1 MGIKRKEW
9 GTRDFFKKIRDAK
22 GTLHAKMGT
31 IKDKSGIDLRE
42 ADNVMK
48 R

>member
-1 MGIKRKEW
+1 MGK
-9 GTRDFFKKIRDAK
+9 TRDLFKKIRAIK
-22 GTLHAKMGT
+22 GTFHGKMGT